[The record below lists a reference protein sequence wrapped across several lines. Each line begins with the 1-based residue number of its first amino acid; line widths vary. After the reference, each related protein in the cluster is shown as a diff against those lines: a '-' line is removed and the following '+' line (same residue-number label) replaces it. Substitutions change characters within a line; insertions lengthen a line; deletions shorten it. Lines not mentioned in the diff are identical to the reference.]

1 MHDFKKGDLVGIRHP
16 SEKDSAIKTGIV
28 METSQYNI
36 IVQWTSYNKDF
47 FMEKQ
52 GDIFE
57 ELNKSYLLTRQSYH
71 RLNDKAALYLLNP
84 S

>member
-1 MHDFKKGDLVGIRHP
+1 MYNFKKGDLVGIRPP

-28 METSQYNI
+28 VEITQYNI
-36 IVQWTSYNKDF
+36 IVQWTSYDKIF
-47 FMEKQ
+47 FMEKK

-57 ELNKSYLLTRQSYH
+57 ELNKSYLLSRQSYH

>member
-1 MHDFKKGDLVGIRHP
+1 MYKFKKGDLIGIRHP
-16 SEKDSAIKTGIV
+16 IESFSAIKTGV
-28 METSQYNI
+28 VVNEDEYNI
-36 IVQWTSYNKDF
+36 IVQWLSYDKTF

-57 ELNKSYLLTRQSYH
+57 ELNKSYLLSRQSYH
-71 RLNDKAALYLLNP
+71 RLNEKAALFLLSP